1 MENLKHFTLQELT
14 FSTTAQALGY
24 TNMPNFAEV
33 ENLYMLATL
42 FLEPIRKYCG
52 FPIHVNSGYRS
63 ARINAEVGG
72 VATSA
77 HIYGRAADIR
87 GNSPEQ
93 TRKIE
98 KAVMVLGLPFDQLI
112 IYGDYRFIHLGIAH
126 AASDPFT
133 ISMISARKQV
143 LRK

>member
-14 FSTTAQALGY
+14 HSTTAQGLGY
-24 TNMPNFAEV
+24 TNVPNFIEV
-33 ENLYMLATL
+33 RNLYHLGVV

-63 ARINAEVGG
+63 PRINAEVGG
-72 VATSA
+72 VVTSA
-77 HIYGRAADIR
+77 HLYGRAADIR

-93 TRKIE
+93 TKKIYL
-98 KAVMVLGLPFDQLI
+98 AVLALKLPFDQLI
-112 IYGDYRFIHLGIAH
+112 IYGDFRFIHLGISH
-126 AASDPFT
+126 TPGDPYT
-133 ISMISARKQV
+133 IDLVTARKQV